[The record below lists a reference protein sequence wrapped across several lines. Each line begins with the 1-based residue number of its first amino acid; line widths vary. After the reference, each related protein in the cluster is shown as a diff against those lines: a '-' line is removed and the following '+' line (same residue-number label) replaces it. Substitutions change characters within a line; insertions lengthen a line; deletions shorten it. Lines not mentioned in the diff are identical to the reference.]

1 MKAKTK
7 TSFYESPLVLVGEF
21 KAECGVGP
29 SGVNWS
35 DRTGAPSGSDVY
47 DDSDNY

>member
-1 MKAKTK
+1 MEQNIK
-7 TSFYESPLVLVGEF
+7 SYESPLVLVGEF